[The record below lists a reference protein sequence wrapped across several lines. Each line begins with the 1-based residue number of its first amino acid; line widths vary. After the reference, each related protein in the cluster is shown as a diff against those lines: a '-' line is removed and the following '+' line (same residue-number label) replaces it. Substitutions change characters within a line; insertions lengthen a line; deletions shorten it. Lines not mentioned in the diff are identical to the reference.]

1 MIRIN
6 KTAILLAC
14 IMSFLSTHSVAD
26 VVVIV
31 NPNSSVSEIDDTW
44 LGAIFLGKR
53 KDFPD
58 GSSAV
63 PVEQKPGTSAR
74 DEFNEKIINK
84 EEAELRAYW
93 AQRIF
98 SGKGQPNTIV
108 SGDADVKKLVS
119 ENPAMIGYIDASK
132 VDETVKVILKLE

>member
-31 NPNSSVSEIDDTW
+31 NPNSSVSDIDDKW

-63 PVEQKPGTSAR
+63 PVEQKPGTLAR
-74 DEFNEKIINK
+74 DEFNEKIIKK

-93 AQRIF
+93 AQQIF

>member
-1 MIRIN
+1 
-6 KTAILLAC
+6 
-14 IMSFLSTHSVAD
+14 MSFLSTHSVAD

-98 SGKGQPNTIV
+98 SGKGLPPTIV

>member
-93 AQRIF
+93 AQQIF